1 MSKPLKT
8 IKIIFIINNND
19 DKKTLIHFVVKS
31 FSADNYTSRIKHPTR
46 PHVIWFEKMGLQFVN
61 TAYIFDSFFLKLDQ
75 QF

>member
-19 DKKTLIHFVVKS
+19 DKKTLTHFVVKP

-46 PHVIWFEKMGLQFVN
+46 PHVIWFEKMGLSLSILL
-61 TAYIFDSFFLKLDQ
+61 IFLIHFS
-75 QF
+75 